1 LSSDNIDI
9 NSIAQLLLFRAH
21 IYTIISHLFLF
32 EPTREYLR
40 ELAQDQVLK
49 IISAK
54 YPESELM
61 HSTAD
66 FLRAVEEL
74 LNIDEQQLID
84 VWAEYTRLFIAPRPI
99 AIPFEAI
106 QRTGL
111 FKGRSWE
118 EVRKWFLEDGFVLED
133 KSVLEDHAGVELEYI
148 AKTCLK
154 SYELLTKGSIEDFM
168 KILERQRKFMEEHIM
183 KWIPRLCDIISQNS
197 RNSFYKAFA
206 KFAKNFLEEDYQ
218 LLDKLLAYLR
228 ARD

>member
-1 LSSDNIDI
+1 
-9 NSIAQLLLFRAH
+9 
-21 IYTIISHLFLF
+21 
-32 EPTREYLR
+32 
-40 ELAQDQVLK
+40 VLK

-74 LNIDEQQLID
+74 LNINEQQLID

-111 FKGRSWE
+111 FKDRSWE

-206 KFAKNFLEEDYQ
+206 KFAKTFLEEDYQ
-218 LLDKLLAYLR
+218 LLNKLLAYLR
-228 ARD
+228 PRD